1 MLHPA
6 TLKFLNSLKKN
17 NNKPWFDENRKQ
29 YDVVRAGFIEM
40 VSDIIKHIAKFEP
53 AIGTQAAKGCVFRI
67 NRDVRFSKDKSPY
80 KSHFSCYFNKA
91 GKKSNGAGYY
101 LHIEPGKSFAGG
113 GIWMPEPQ
121 VLANIRQ
128 ELDYNFKN
136 FKKIIGNSR
145 FKKTFAGGVQSE
157 ESLIRP
163 PKGYDEQNPAIEF
176 LKMKSFIVSHP
187 FTDARVLS
195 NNFVKDITATFA
207 AMKPLVDYLNT
218 AID

>member
-29 YDVVRAGFIEM
+29 YDVVRAEFMEM

-53 AIGTQAAKGCVFRI
+53 AIGTQAAKDCVFRI

-128 ELDYNFKN
+128 ELDYNFKD

-157 ESLIRP
+157 ENLIRP

-187 FTDARVLS
+187 FTDAQVLS

>member
-1 MLHPA
+1 MLQPA

-29 YDVVRAGFIEM
+29 YDIVRAGFLEM
-40 VSDIIKHIAKFEP
+40 VTDIIKHIARFEP
-53 AIGTQAAKGCVFRI
+53 AIGTQAAKDCVFRI

-128 ELDYNFKN
+128 EIDYNFKG
-136 FKKIIGNSR
+136 FKKITSNSR
-145 FKKTFAGGVQSE
+145 FKKTFAGGLHSE

-163 PKGYDEQNPAIEF
+163 PKGYDEHNPAIDY

-187 FTDARVLS
+187 FSDAQVLS
-195 NNFVKDITATFA
+195 KNLVKDITTTFA
-207 AMKPLVDYLNT
+207 TMKPLIDYLNT